1 MWLCQYNPALRESF
15 ALRFNPD
22 RLRVELCCWT
32 QNGRDG
38 LSSPAHTEHDVLPL
52 YVRSSRHS
60 RASRWASG
68 GIVAVTLF
76 LSACGRVDEKEL
88 GASDEVRCGALNAAA
103 QVSVALPNSHLLRL
117 DGASIQNFSPSGER
131 AWSAEIPQYEPLVAD
146 ISVAPNSTVYVR
158 NKAEVLAL
166 ASDGK
171 WLWQFAEPI
180 QGIVN
185 ASYQPAAMTDSGVVL
200 RVGARGYR
208 AYSHTG
214 TLRWTVDIDLKGE
227 PRERPVVLQ
236 NGTIIVRGADALVA
250 LSPIDGNVQWTRSGG

>member
-1 MWLCQYNPALRESF
+1 MLA
-15 ALRFNPD
+15 
-22 RLRVELCCWT
+22 
-32 QNGRDG
+32 
-38 LSSPAHTEHDVLPL
+38 VLL
-52 YVRSSRHS
+52 LL
-60 RASRWASG
+60 A
-68 GIVAVTLF
+68 
-76 LSACGRVDEKEL
+76 ACGRVDESEHA
-88 GASDEVRCGALNAAA
+88 ASDEVRCGALNAAP
-103 QVSVALPNSHLLRL
+103 QVSVALPNSHLLRI
-117 DGASIQNFSPSGER
+117 DGASIQNFSPSGES
-131 AWSAEIPQYEPLVAD
+131 AWSTEIPRYEPLVPD

-180 QGIVN
+180 DGVAN
-185 ASYQPAAMTDSGVVL
+185 GSYQPVAMTDSGVVL
-200 RVGARGYR
+200 RVGPRGYR

-214 TLRWTVDIDLKGE
+214 TLRWTVDIELKGE